1 MESFRAKLL
10 ELELV
15 SKRIYDLKKALAEAE
30 GNFELQLSTT
40 KQAMRQVVDDVGPE
54 NLDAC
59 KFMIH
64 DEIWSKKLDI
74 RTSQELQVLLERLR
88 DLY

>member
-40 KQAMRQVVDDVGPE
+40 KQAMRQVVDDGGCD
-54 NLDAC
+54 LSRYC
-59 KFMIH
+59 K
-64 DEIWSKKLDI
+64 S
-74 RTSQELQVLLERLR
+74 SV
-88 DLY
+88 